1 MRKSHPVED
10 LARDERFV
18 RVDIQDRI
26 GDPRSVK
33 NSRMR
38 IMVAFAVENEAMC
51 EQLYYANK
59 GKGGPGGDG
68 YPCSHGDSIESL
80 ERQINAIK
88 AWVADHRDWMEI
100 AYTSADARRMSEAT
114 PWAL

>member
-1 MRKSHPVED
+1 MDQGRLHLP
-10 LARDERFV
+10 EREF
-18 RVDIQDRI
+18 QD
-26 GDPRSVK
+26 
-33 NSRMR
+33 SRMK

-68 YPCSHGDSIESL
+68 YPCSKGDSIESL

-88 AWVADHRDWMEI
+88 AWVAENRNWMDI
-100 AYTSADARRMSEAT
+100 V
-114 PWAL
+114 